1 MSTGG
6 KGHET
11 TPQPRLASTAV
22 PKECYAGAMTRE
34 LRTYTFT
41 VVVEAEDE
49 MWHGYCPTLL
59 AYGAATWGATR
70 EEVLGHLREMAE
82 MIIERLAEE
91 GASVPIAPANQE
103 PVTGEQIVITVSAPL
118 EEDAPQPA

>member
-22 PKECYAGAMTRE
+22 PKGCYAGAMTRE
-34 LRTYTFT
+34 LHTYTFT
-41 VVVEAEDE
+41 VVVEAEEE
-49 MWHGYCPTLL
+49 MWHAYCPTLL

-70 EEVLGHLREMAE
+70 EEVLGHIREMAE
-82 MIIERLAEE
+82 MIVERLAEE
-91 GASVPIAPANQE
+91 GASLPTAPANHE
-103 PVTGEQIVITVSAPL
+103 PVTGEQIVVTVCAPL
-118 EEDAPQPA
+118 EEAPHSA